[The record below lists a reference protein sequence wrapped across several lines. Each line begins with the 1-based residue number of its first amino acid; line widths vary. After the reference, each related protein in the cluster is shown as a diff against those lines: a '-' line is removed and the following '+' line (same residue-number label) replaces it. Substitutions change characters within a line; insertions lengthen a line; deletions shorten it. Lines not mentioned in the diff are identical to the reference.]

1 MNTPN
6 DELGVPRIVQLENL
20 LDEILD
26 FLATVDPADE
36 DEYNDGL
43 DDLMERGASILARE
57 GEEDELA
64 SYE

>member
-26 FLATVDPADE
+26 FLATTDPADD
-36 DEYNDGL
+36 DEYQNGL
-43 DDLMERGASILARE
+43 EDLLERGQMILTRE

-64 SYE
+64 AYE

>member
-26 FLATVDPADE
+26 FLATTDPADDDYQE
-36 DEYNDGL
+36 DLDGIL
-43 DDLMERGASILARE
+43 ERGQMILTRE

-64 SYE
+64 AYE